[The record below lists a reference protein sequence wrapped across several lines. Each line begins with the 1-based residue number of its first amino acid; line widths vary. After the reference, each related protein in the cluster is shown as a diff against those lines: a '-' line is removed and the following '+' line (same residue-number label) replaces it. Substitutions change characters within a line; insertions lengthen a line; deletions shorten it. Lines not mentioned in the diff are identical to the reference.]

1 MSRDYNT
8 PSVPYLP
15 VLALFIF
22 AICCFLAIYFQKPL
36 GDFFIK
42 SIGLSNETNNEVVK
56 ADIKKPLQYGTGLIA
71 KRDLGPGE
79 VIKDGDILAVAKF
92 PNEKLASEA
101 PMHYQQLIGHKART
115 YIPSGGFFTNMNV
128 EF

>member
-1 MSRDYNT
+1 MSRDYDAPT
-8 PSVPYLP
+8 IPYLP

-42 SIGLSNETNNEVVK
+42 SIGLADETKTEVVK
-56 ADIKKPLQYGTGLIA
+56 AEIKKPLQYGTALIA
-71 KRDLGPGE
+71 KRDMAPGE
-79 VIKDGDILAVAKF
+79 TIKDTDIAAVAKY
-92 PNEKLASEA
+92 PVEKLATEA
-101 PMHYQQLIGHKART
+101 PMHYQQLIGHKVRT
-115 YIPSGGFFTNMNV
+115 YIPNGGFFTNGNV